1 MPSSI
6 PVRVDGR
13 DFPSL
18 NQARLHYRDIL
29 HRNPPGKTVNE
40 QDQSQIKGLMSSAC
54 HNPQARAQIQA
65 QPQVIRVVI
74 GKYGRRCFA
83 AQDTQHNTQLLSI
96 MRSVKQCTSLHGPET
111 PHSSS
116 PAAS

>member
-13 DFPSL
+13 NFPSL

-40 QDQSQIKGLMSSAC
+40 QDQSQIKGLMTSAC

-74 GKYGRRCFA
+74 GRYGRRCFA

-96 MRSVKQCTSLHGPET
+96 MRSVKQCASLQGSGALEAVLPVV
-111 PHSSS
+111 S
-116 PAAS
+116 

>member
-29 HRNPPGKTVNE
+29 HRNPLGKVVNE
-40 QDQSQIKGLMSSAC
+40 QDQSQIKGLMASAC
-54 HNPQARAQIQA
+54 HDPHARAQVQA
-65 QPQVIRVVI
+65 QTHVIRVVI
-74 GKYGRRCFA
+74 GKYGRHCFA
-83 AQDTQHNTQLLSI
+83 AQAPQSNTQLLSI
-96 MRSVKQCTSLHGPET
+96 MRSLKQCASFQGPET

>member
-13 DFPSL
+13 DVPSL

-29 HRNPPGKTVNE
+29 HRNPPGKAVNE
-40 QDQSQIKGLMSSAC
+40 QDQSQIKGLMASAC
-54 HNPQARAQIQA
+54 HDAQARAQIHA
-65 QPQVIRVVI
+65 QKHVIRVVI
-74 GKYGRRCFA
+74 GKYGRHCFA
-83 AQDTQHNTQLLSI
+83 AQDPQSNTQLLSI
-96 MRSVKQCTSLHGPET
+96 MRSVKQCASLHGPET
-111 PHSSS
+111 PHSAS